1 MKLPANLGI
10 RLLAVYL
17 IVSGLLAVLGLSLGA
32 LSILL
37 PILAIVAG
45 VCLLLGK

>member
-1 MKLPANLGI
+1 MNLPANLGL

-17 IVSGLLAVLGLSLGA
+17 IASGVAALLGLSLGPV
-32 LSILL
+32 L
-37 PILAIVAG
+37 PIFAIVVG